1 MCISQLCYN
10 IFYICIRIRLSKV
23 AFVIQA
29 KRIRCDSVFRRSSL
43 QSPGQ
48 VESPYGNCCTHITRL
63 RFLVELTQ
71 TELLTEVMQKF
82 GQDFCP
88 GLTPSSHQALA
99 ATCSFPHQ
107 RDRREKWKGESWTTR
122 GLREGQFNRESRS
135 CAHKQR
141 KPRKLFCLPAGR
153 QVFSTSR
160 RAGPQ
165 YG

>member
-1 MCISQLCYN
+1 M
-10 IFYICIRIRLSKV
+10 LSKLKGLV
-23 AFVIQA
+23 VIQFLEDPPC
-29 KRIRCDSVFRRSSL
+29 KV
-43 QSPGQ
+43 QGKWK
-48 VESPYGNCCTHITRL
+48 VHGNCCTHITRL

-71 TELLTEVMQKF
+71 VMQKF

-107 RDRREKWKGESWTTR
+107 WDRREKWKGESWTTR

-141 KPRKLFCLPAGR
+141 KPRKSFRLPAGR

-165 YG
+165 YR

>member
-1 MCISQLCYN
+1 MKHWLVVPLPALLLWAVSQMQWDRIAPVPCFLGEMCISQLCYN

-29 KRIRCDSVFRRSSL
+29 KRIHCDSVFRRSSL

-82 GQDFCP
+82 GQEFCP

-107 RDRREKWKGESWTTR
+107 WDRREKWKGES
-122 GLREGQFNRESRS
+122 
-135 CAHKQR
+135 
-141 KPRKLFCLPAGR
+141 
-153 QVFSTSR
+153 
-160 RAGPQ
+160 
-165 YG
+165 